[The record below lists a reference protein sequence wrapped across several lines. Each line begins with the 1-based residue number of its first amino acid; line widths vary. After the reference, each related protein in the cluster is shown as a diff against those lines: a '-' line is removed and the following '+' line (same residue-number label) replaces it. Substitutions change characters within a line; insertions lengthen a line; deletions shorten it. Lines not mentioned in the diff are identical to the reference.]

1 METFSRNELYWGKEA
16 QENLKNANVAIF
28 GLGGVGSF
36 SAETLAR
43 SGVGCFTVV
52 DFDKVSQSNI
62 NRQLIA
68 LQSTVGISKA
78 ELVKDRILAI
88 NPKAKV
94 TMIDDFYT
102 SDMNEIFN
110 EKFDFVID
118 AIDSFNF
125 KIELIEF
132 CHQNAI
138 PIATSMG
145 AANRICP
152 EKLFVA
158 DISEVQK
165 INCPFAQRVIHR
177 LRKDGIE
184 ENLPMVLSNEK
195 PKTSEK
201 ILTEE
206 KILTKSGKEIEF
218 KKITPATT
226 PFVAPVAG
234 IMLASIAV
242 RTIISKS

>member
-1 METFSRNELYWGKEA
+1 METFARNELFWGEKS
-16 QENLKNANVAIF
+16 QDKLRNSKVAIF

-36 SAETLAR
+36 AAEVLAR
-43 SGVGCFTVV
+43 SGIGSFVIV

-68 LQSTVGISKA
+68 LQNTIGIEKA
-78 ELVKDRILAI
+78 QLVKERILAI
-88 NPKAKV
+88 NPSAQI
-94 TMIDDFYT
+94 TAIDDFYT
-102 SDMNEIFN
+102 SDMNGIFN
-110 EKFDFVID
+110 EKIDFVID

-125 KIELIEF
+125 KIELLEF
-132 CHQNAI
+132 CHKNSI

-152 EKLFVA
+152 EKLYIA

-165 INCPFAQRVIHR
+165 VNCPFAQRVIHR
-177 LRKDGIE
+177 LKQDGIE
-184 ENLPMVLSNEK
+184 NGLPMVLSSEK
-195 PKTSEK
+195 PKSTQK

-206 KILTKSGKEIEF
+206 KITTKSGQKIEF

-234 IMLASIAV
+234 IMLGSIAV
-242 RTIISKS
+242 RKILEN

>member
-1 METFSRNELYWGKEA
+1 
-16 QENLKNANVAIF
+16 
-28 GLGGVGSF
+28 
-36 SAETLAR
+36 
-43 SGVGCFTVV
+43 
-52 DFDKVSQSNI
+52 
-62 NRQLIA
+62 
-68 LQSTVGISKA
+68 
-78 ELVKDRILAI
+78 
-88 NPKAKV
+88 
-94 TMIDDFYT
+94 MIDDFYT

-132 CHQNAI
+132 CHQNTI

-165 INCPFAQRVIHR
+165 IDCPFAQRVIHR

-184 ENLPMVLSNEK
+184 ENLPMVLSHEK
-195 PKTSEK
+195 PKTTEK

-206 KILTKSGKEIEF
+206 KILTKTGKEIEF

-234 IMLASIAV
+234 IMLSSIAV
-242 RTIISKS
+242 RKIIA